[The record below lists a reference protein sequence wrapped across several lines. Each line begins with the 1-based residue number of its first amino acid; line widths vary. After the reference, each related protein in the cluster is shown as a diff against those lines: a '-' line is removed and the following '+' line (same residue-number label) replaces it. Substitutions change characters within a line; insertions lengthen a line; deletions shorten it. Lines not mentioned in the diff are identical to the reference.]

1 MAWSFPWICWLAGWR
16 HNYFRLRRSE
26 ASWRSFL
33 ATSVPDYYIF
43 VVFSC
48 TNVVNSGFRFL
59 CTRVRKFLLTE
70 ERNVFSLG
78 EYSVRSVL
86 SYLDCSFLRCL
97 IGASLCW
104 FALFWCSRMV
114 LSLWHS
120 FSYTLVWFSSLQ
132 LRKRMLF
139 LRSNSIFS
147 NFGRCLGH
155 FCLFECGEIIKL
167 IENAFMFFW
176 ATFFILYIRLP
187 CSSHKWRRSIPS
199 LIGNFHS
206 DLRAIYLLRD
216 FSIPVLIMLSL
227 QQGIRSWNI
236 VTFLLESIVHSL
248 HSIYFFYWWKY
259 AHIIVHPHFRII
271 VHFNYSFPYSALSF
285 SAYFSVNWL
294 AQNSKLASGSGDT

>member
-1 MAWSFPWICWLAGWR
+1 MIFFIATEKENVIPQEQLYFLQLWSVL
-16 HNYFRLRRSE
+16 
-26 ASWRSFL
+26 RSFL
-33 ATSVPDYYIF
+33 SVWMWRDHK
-43 VVFSC
+43 VDW
-48 TNVVNSGFRFL
+48 
-59 CTRVRKFLLTE
+59 K
-70 ERNVFSLG
+70 
-78 EYSVRSVL
+78 
-86 SYLDCSFLRCL
+86 CL
-97 IGASLCW
+97 Y
-104 FALFWCSRMV
+104 V
-114 LSLWHS
+114 
-120 FSYTLVWFSSLQ
+120 
-132 LRKRMLF
+132 
-139 LRSNSIFS
+139 
-147 NFGRCLGH
+147 
-155 FCLFECGEIIKL
+155 
-167 IENAFMFFW
+167 FW

-216 FSIPVLIMLSL
+216 LLIPGLIMLSL